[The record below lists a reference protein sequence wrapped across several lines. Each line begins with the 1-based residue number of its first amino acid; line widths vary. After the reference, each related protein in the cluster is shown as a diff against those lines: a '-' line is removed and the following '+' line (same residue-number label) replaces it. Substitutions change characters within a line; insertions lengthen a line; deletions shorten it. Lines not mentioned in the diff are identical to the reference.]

1 MYTFTVSKA
10 AKELGCHPETVRRL
24 EKRGILKAKRNYRN
38 FRVFELADILK
49 VKSERETLR
58 NANKQKT

>member
-24 EKRGILKAKRNYRN
+24 EKRGILKAKRNYQN

>member
-24 EKRGILKAKRNYRN
+24 ERRGILKAKRDYRN
-38 FRVFELADILK
+38 FRVFELADIMR
-49 VKSERETLR
+49 VKKEREML
-58 NANKQKT
+58 N

>member
-49 VKSERETLR
+49 VKSEREKLR